1 MEFLEFLGRFASA
14 VADMVGLLK
23 AWPQMQAAVA
33 TGALVDFGN
42 LRFRQAKPLKEAA
55 PRALLLGV
63 ILELIVGFMLAFF
76 QAWFY
81 WSPK

>member
-1 MEFLEFLGRFASA
+1 MDFLEFLGRFASA
-14 VADMVGLLK
+14 LADVISLLK

-33 TGALVDFGN
+33 SGALVDFGN
-42 LRFRQAKPLKEAA
+42 LRWRQAKPMKEAL

-63 ILELIVGFMLAFF
+63 ILELVVGFMLAFF